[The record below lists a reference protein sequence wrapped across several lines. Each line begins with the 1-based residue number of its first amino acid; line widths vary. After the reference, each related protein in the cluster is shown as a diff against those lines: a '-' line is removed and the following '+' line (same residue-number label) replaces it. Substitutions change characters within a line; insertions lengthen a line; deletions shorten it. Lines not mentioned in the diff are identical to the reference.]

1 MSSAPGCTRLH
12 DLWQC
17 VSSTNSSITALFF
30 RSTMMSVQTPPLSRS
45 GSSPSN
51 VGLAN
56 RSGTSANPP
65 TSLGLRSS
73 YNQLL
78 GRDVIRESMETGSSA
93 TLPKS
98 RQRYAM
104 TSVRSAMGISDNLA
118 LSSKNQPVT
127 RGRGLPTKS
136 SSSSALY
143 SSCSSSSLL
152 NTTNPK
158 LVKNGANMQRRAE
171 SQQLE
176 LSRANTEG
184 KIHNDLINNPT
195 FDWLESEKDNSQQP
209 PFRRRTK
216 SFLEYHGKGWDV
228 DFNCGNKEEKEEK
241 KQQASPEKEQASP
254 AKERERE
261 NEEKPSS
268 KQTFQE
274 EKEEVESVVEEEE
287 EEEEEDDPTPT
298 PRQPL
303 LPVVVEAP
311 LSSTSSSSTN
321 SPEWVPQNHNHLQNQ
336 APCQI
341 REELCVQVQASPR
354 SPAKPPRSSQPRV
367 IKVELHP
374 NNENQ
379 FLQQYPPSSPKQAR
393 ASERNTPTRNW
404 EPPVLPEPEPD
415 TGLPKVGLRMDL
427 TPDTPSEDEDSSWTT
442 LSQETPSPQT
452 PQETGSKI
460 VCLFIWSF
468 FWKPYYV
475 YVSSITPSFH
485 SVSFFVPLFTCCRL
499 CDLEIY

>member
-1 MSSAPGCTRLH
+1 
-12 DLWQC
+12 
-17 VSSTNSSITALFF
+17 
-30 RSTMMSVQTPPLSRS
+30 MMSVQTPPLSRS

-56 RSGTSANPP
+56 RSGPSANPP
-65 TSLGLRSS
+65 TSLSLRSS

-143 SSCSSSSLL
+143 SSCSSSSLF
-152 NTTNPK
+152 NATNPK

-176 LSRANTEG
+176 LSRANTES

-195 FDWLESEKDNSQQP
+195 SDWLESEKDNSQQP

-216 SFLEYHGKGWDV
+216 SFLEYHGKGWDL

-241 KQQASPEKEQASP
+241 KQHASPEKEQASP
-254 AKERERE
+254 DKDRERE

-268 KQTFQE
+268 KKVCQE
-274 EKEEVESVVEEEE
+274 EWEEVEPVVEK

-311 LSSTSSSSTN
+311 LSPTSSSSTN
-321 SPEWVPQNHNHLQNQ
+321 SPEWVPQNHNHLQSQ
-336 APCQI
+336 VPSQI
-341 REELCVQVQASPR
+341 REELCVQIQASPR

-393 ASERNTPTRNW
+393 ASERNTPTRNR
-404 EPPVLPEPEPD
+404 EAPVLPELEPE

-427 TPDTPSEDEDSSWTT
+427 TPDSPSEDEDSSWTT

-452 PQETGSKI
+452 PQETGLKI
-460 VCLFIWSF
+460 VCLSVHLIFLS
-468 FWKPYYV
+468 KNSLS
-475 YVSSITPSFH
+475 VSPFNSVSVTPHYH
-485 SVSFFVPLFTCCRL
+485 SLSFFVPLSTCCRL
-499 CDLEIY
+499 SYLEIY